1 MANNDYYNILGVSKS
16 ATDDEIKKAY
26 RKKAHE
32 HHPDKKGGNEA
43 KFKEVN
49 EAYQVLSDK
58 SKRAQYDQFGQTF
71 EQGSRG
77 GAGGFGGFSAQGGPA
92 SGWDFSGFQGFG
104 GQQGGQDFEFDFGG
118 GGFEDIFSDI
128 FGGGGR
134 RGTRSKKGRDIQVD
148 VEISFEE
155 MVRGAKRSVRL
166 RKSIVCDK
174 CDGTGGEPGAKVETC
189 STCHGQGQVQQ
200 RVQSFFGAIAQV
212 VTCPTCHGKGKTFSE
227 KCHKCGGDGKVNGDV
242 EIPIEIPSGIED
254 GQSLSLQ
261 GQGEAGS
268 QGGRNGDL
276 IVAVHVLPHQKLKRK
291 GDDIISDEHINFA
304 NATLGSKISVETI
317 DGPVIMKVPEGTQS
331 GEIFRIK
338 DKGVPFLQRRG
349 RGSHLVKI
357 VVDVPKKLSRE
368 QKRLIEEL
376 GKLD

>member
-1 MANNDYYNILGVSKS
+1 MAKNYYDILGVSKG

-26 RKKAHE
+26 RKMAHQ
-32 HHPDKKGGNEA
+32 HHPDKKGGDEA

-71 EQGSRG
+71 EG
-77 GAGGFGGFSAQGGPA
+77 GRAGGYGGQQGGFGGF
-92 SGWDFSGFQGFG
+92 DFSGFQGFG
-104 GQQGGQDFEFDFGG
+104 GQGGQDFEFDFGG

-134 RGTRSKKGRDIQVD
+134 RGSRAKKGRDIQVD

-155 MVRGAKRSVRL
+155 MVRGAHRSVRL
-166 RKSIVCDK
+166 RKTIICDA
-174 CDGTGGEPGAKVETC
+174 CEGTGGEPGAKEETC
-189 STCHGQGQVQQ
+189 PTCHGQGQVQQ

-212 VTCPTCHGKGKTFSE
+212 VTCPTCQGKGKTFSQ
-227 KCHKCGGDGKVNGDV
+227 KCRKCGGDGRVKGEAEISIDV
-242 EIPIEIPSGIED
+242 PAGIQD

-268 QGGRNGDL
+268 QGGRSGDL
-276 IVAVHVLPHQKLKRK
+276 IVAVHVLPHKKFKRK
-291 GDDIISDEHINFA
+291 GDDILSEENISFA
-304 NATLGSKISVETI
+304 KASLGAKISVETI
-317 DGPVIMKVPEGTQS
+317 DGPVVMKVPEGTQS
-331 GEIFRIK
+331 GEVFRIK

-357 VVDVPKKLSRE
+357 IVDVPKRLSRD